1 MLEAM
6 KSKHATRDSLLA
18 KEGLA
23 TLLALALLALAASL
37 YPLEPVGSE
46 AQTGGAGGA
55 GQAAAP
61 WLFLGLQEL
70 LRHLPAVIAGLA
82 IPLAALLLYAALPW
96 LGKEPASLTPRWR
109 RAWHWGEYPAWLTL
123 LAWIVLTLYAA
134 MAY

>member
-1 MLEAM
+1 M
-6 KSKHATRDSLLA
+6 KSKHTTRDTLLA

-23 TLLALALLALAASL
+23 TLLALALLALAAAV

-46 AQTGGAGGA
+46 AKT

-70 LRHLPAVIAGLA
+70 LRHLPAMIAGLL

-96 LGKEPASLTPRWR
+96 LGGGTASLTPRWG
-109 RAWHWGEYPAWLTL
+109 RAWRIWEYPAWLAL
-123 LAWIVLTLYAA
+123 LAWAGLTLYAA
-134 MAY
+134 LPGK